1 MLEDRL
7 RCCRCLQQDMP
18 VLWQVEHS
26 EQDTVHTVEQAQKM
40 EPVGI
45 VDKAVAVVAVVVV
58 ACL

>member
-7 RCCRCLQQDMP
+7 YCCRCLQQGMP

-26 EQDTVHTVEQAQKM
+26 ELDTVHTVEQPQKM
-40 EPVGI
+40 VPAGI
-45 VDKAVAVVAVVVV
+45 VDKAVVAVAVVVV